1 MIRAIKFLAAFIQT
15 FLVALEERGPSSS
28 STASIKVSAYSYF
41 NFEFK
46 KYIIFRMIIN
56 IITYSQLKSSWN
68 FGNHVLLQVP
78 LFDLLRAPISIVNVV
93 YETVN
98 NLGDSITVSKKLFI
112 GTQLVDW
119 NISELWNVL
128 NNPRMRAQESNS
140 FFLK

>member
-1 MIRAIKFLAAFIQT
+1 
-15 FLVALEERGPSSS
+15 
-28 STASIKVSAYSYF
+28 
-41 NFEFK
+41 
-46 KYIIFRMIIN
+46 MIIN